1 LASIAFGQK
10 ISGIFRQKAGFL
22 GRTSGK
28 PDTPQTVTRRAD
40 ERRRDRISVANDP
53 AISAGHRSGASM
65 TTDPQSVLSYSEA
78 TVLLARHSWEDVS
91 MRTKE
96 TGTDPQPTQRERLI
110 YACAR
115 NLSREVRAFAHR
127 QPGVLSTTSG
137 PVVVAAVFCLVFLV
151 MGTAFSFSTF
161 ASQLGHELNAGSG
174 SISFIFGCAMALL
187 YGGGLFSGA
196 LADRIG
202 THRVAGAGA
211 LLAGVSL
218 AAAGAVGKVWQADV
232 ALGLGFGLGLAVCY
246 TPAVAAVQL
255 WFDRNRGVASGI
267 ALSGTGLGTL
277 LMPLLARWLI
287 DSQGWRV
294 ALAVMGLVVAGFG
307 FMASNWIRRP
317 PGLPTTPSSRRSRGL
332 LRKLAREP
340 RFRQLYVAGFLSSL
354 VLLVPVVHMI
364 PHAVRAGV
372 APRDA
377 AWLISIL
384 GFGSLAG
391 RLVLGHA
398 ADRLGRQRTLGVLH
412 VALGMLFL
420 VWTIKVAFVTLALFA
435 FAYGVCYGATIALRP
450 AVIADHFAGPNLAA
464 VTGLHY
470 TSSVLGP
477 LVGPMAFG
485 YSVDFWNSDLIAS
498 CVAAV
503 CLVAA
508 GYFFAA
514 KPPRIPLRRMSS
526 CRPRSSRTKMPGL
539 TSFSNGRPLA
549 MPNA

>member
-1 LASIAFGQK
+1 MRMKKARTNAEPCHGNASTCAYAQNP
-10 ISGIFRQKAGFL
+10 SREVWA
-22 GRTSGK
+22 T
-28 PDTPQTVTRRAD
+28 AY
-40 ERRRDRISVANDP
+40 RRRD
-53 AISAGHRSGASM
+53 
-65 TTDPQSVLSYSEA
+65 
-78 TVLLARHSWEDVS
+78 
-91 MRTKE
+91 
-96 TGTDPQPTQRERLI
+96 
-110 YACAR
+110 
-115 NLSREVRAFAHR
+115 
-127 QPGVLSTTSG
+127 VLSTTSG

-161 ASQLGHELNAGSG
+161 ASELGRDLKAGSG

-218 AAAGAVGKVWQADV
+218 VAAGAVVRVWQADV

-246 TPAVAAVQL
+246 TPAVAAVQP

-287 DSQGWRV
+287 DDEGWRA
-294 ALAVMGLVVAGFG
+294 ALIIMGLGVACFG
-307 FMASNWIRRP
+307 FVASNWIRLP
-317 PGLPTTPSSRRSRGL
+317 PGLPTTSSSL
-332 LRKLAREP
+332 WSHSSLRKLAREP
-340 RFRQLYVAGFLSSL
+340 SFRRLYVAGFLSSL
-354 VLLVPVVHMI
+354 VLLVPIVHMV
-364 PHAVRAGV
+364 PHAIRAGV

-391 RLVLGHA
+391 RLMLGHA
-398 ADRLGRQRTLGVLH
+398 ADRLGRQRTLGALH
-412 VALGMLFL
+412 VALGTMFL
-420 VWTIKVAFVTLALFA
+420 AWTIKEGFVALAFFA

-450 AVIADHFAGPNLAA
+450 AVIADHFGGPNLAA

-477 LVGPMAFG
+477 LVGPAAFG
-485 YSVDFWNSDLIAS
+485 YSIDFWDSDLIAS
-498 CVAAV
+498 CVAAA

-514 KPPRIPLRRMSS
+514 KPPQIGLRRAAIY
-526 CRPRSSRTKMPGL
+526 RPQLRRTRTRGF
-539 TSFSNGRPLA
+539 TSFRPLA
-549 MPNA
+549 LPTA

>member
-1 LASIAFGQK
+1 
-10 ISGIFRQKAGFL
+10 
-22 GRTSGK
+22 
-28 PDTPQTVTRRAD
+28 
-40 ERRRDRISVANDP
+40 
-53 AISAGHRSGASM
+53 
-65 TTDPQSVLSYSEA
+65 
-78 TVLLARHSWEDVS
+78 

-96 TGTDPQPTQRERLI
+96 TGTYPQPRQREPLI
-110 YACAR
+110 YAYDQ
-115 NLSREVRAFAHR
+115 NLSCGVWAFAHR
-127 QPGVLSTTSG
+127 RPGVLSTTSG

-161 ASQLGHELNAGSG
+161 AVELGRELNAGSG

-202 THRVAGAGA
+202 THRVAGAGV
-211 LLAGVSL
+211 LLAGGSL
-218 AAAGAVGKVWQADV
+218 VAAGTVGTVWQADV

-246 TPAVAAVQL
+246 TPAVAAVQP

-287 DSQGWRV
+287 DSEGWRA
-294 ALAVMGLVVAGFG
+294 ALTVMGLGVAGFG
-307 FMASNWIRRP
+307 FVASNWIRRP
-317 PGLPTTPSSRRSRGL
+317 PGLPPTSSSPWSHGSL
-332 LRKLAREP
+332 WKLAREP
-340 RFRQLYVAGFLSSL
+340 SFRRLYVAGFLSSL
-354 VLLVPVVHMI
+354 VLLVPIVHMI
-364 PHAVRAGV
+364 PHAVRAG
-372 APRDA
+372 AAARDA

-391 RLVLGHA
+391 RLMLGHA
-398 ADRLGRQRTLGVLH
+398 ADRLGRQRALGALH

-420 VWTIKVAFVTLALFA
+420 IWTVKVGFVTLALFA

-450 AVIADHFAGPNLAA
+450 AVIADHFPGPNLAA

-477 LVGPMAFG
+477 LVGPAAFG

-514 KPPRIPLRRMSS
+514 KPPQLRLRRVGI
-526 CRPRSSRTKMPGL
+526 CQPQPRRTKIRGF
-539 TSFSNGRPLA
+539 TGFRPLA
-549 MPNA
+549 LPTA

>member
-1 LASIAFGQK
+1 L
-10 ISGIFRQKAGFL
+10 
-22 GRTSGK
+22 
-28 PDTPQTVTRRAD
+28 
-40 ERRRDRISVANDP
+40 
-53 AISAGHRSGASM
+53 
-65 TTDPQSVLSYSEA
+65 
-78 TVLLARHSWEDVS
+78 EDVS

-96 TGTDPQPTQRERLI
+96 TATDPQSTQRERVI
-110 YACAR
+110 YACAQT
-115 NLSREVRAFAHR
+115 LSHEVRAFVHR

-161 ASQLGHELNAGSG
+161 AAELGRELKAGSG

-211 LLAGVSL
+211 LLAGGSL
-218 AAAGAVGKVWQADV
+218 VAASAVGTVWQADV

-246 TPAVAAVQL
+246 TPAVAAVQP

-267 ALSGTGLGTL
+267 ALSGTGFGTL

-287 DSQGWRV
+287 DSEGWRA
-294 ALAVMGLVVAGFG
+294 ALTIIGLAVAGFG
-307 FMASNWIRRP
+307 CVASNWIRRP
-317 PGLPTTPSSRRSRGL
+317 PGLPTTLSSPWSHGSLRR
-332 LRKLAREP
+332 LAREP
-340 RFRQLYVAGFLSSL
+340 SFRRLYVAGFLSSL
-354 VLLVPVVHMI
+354 VLLVPIVHMI

-372 APRDA
+372 AAHDA

-391 RLVLGHA
+391 RLILGHA
-398 ADRLGRQRTLGVLH
+398 ADRLGRQRVLGALH
-412 VALGMLFL
+412 IALGMLFL
-420 VWTIKVAFVTLALFA
+420 TWTVKVGLITLALFA

-450 AVIADHFAGPNLAA
+450 AVIADYFSGPNLGT

-477 LVGPMAFG
+477 LVGPAAFG
-485 YSVDFWNSDLIAS
+485 YSIDFWNSDLVAS

-508 GYFFAA
+508 GFFFAS
-514 KPPRIPLRRMSS
+514 KPPQLRARRVGIDPPQPRRTRIRGFIGF
-526 CRPRSSRTKMPGL
+526 RPSALPTARQVTIV
-539 TSFSNGRPLA
+539 A
-549 MPNA
+549 I

>member
-1 LASIAFGQK
+1 
-10 ISGIFRQKAGFL
+10 
-22 GRTSGK
+22 
-28 PDTPQTVTRRAD
+28 
-40 ERRRDRISVANDP
+40 
-53 AISAGHRSGASM
+53 
-65 TTDPQSVLSYSEA
+65 
-78 TVLLARHSWEDVS
+78 

-110 YACAR
+110 FAFSQ

-127 QPGVLSTTSG
+127 QPDMLSTTSG

-161 ASQLGHELNAGSG
+161 AAELGRELKAGSG

-202 THRVAGAGA
+202 THRVARAGV
-211 LLAGVSL
+211 LLAGGSL
-218 AAAGAVGKVWQADV
+218 VAAGAVGTVWQADV

-246 TPAVAAVQL
+246 TPAVAAVQP

-287 DSQGWRV
+287 DSEGWRA
-294 ALAVMGLVVAGFG
+294 ALTIIGLAVAGFG
-307 FMASNWIRRP
+307 FVASNWIRRP
-317 PGLPTTPSSRRSRGL
+317 PGLPTTSSSPWSHGS

-340 RFRQLYVAGFLSSL
+340 SFRRLYVAGFLSSL
-354 VLLVPVVHMI
+354 VLLVPIVHMI

-372 APRDA
+372 AARDA

-391 RLVLGHA
+391 RLMLGHA
-398 ADRLGRQRTLGVLH
+398 ADRLGRQRVLGALH
-412 VALGMLFL
+412 VALGMLFFT
-420 VWTIKVAFVTLALFA
+420 WTVKVGFITLALFA

-450 AVIADHFAGPNLAA
+450 AVIADHFSGPNLGT

-470 TSSVLGP
+470 TSSVFGP
-477 LVGPMAFG
+477 LVGPAAFG

-514 KPPRIPLRRMSS
+514 KPPRLRLRRVGIFQPQ
-526 CRPRSSRTKMPGL
+526 PRRTKVRGF
-539 TSFSNGRPLA
+539 TGFRPLA
-549 MPNA
+549 LPTA

>member
-1 LASIAFGQK
+1 
-10 ISGIFRQKAGFL
+10 
-22 GRTSGK
+22 
-28 PDTPQTVTRRAD
+28 
-40 ERRRDRISVANDP
+40 
-53 AISAGHRSGASM
+53 
-65 TTDPQSVLSYSEA
+65 
-78 TVLLARHSWEDVS
+78 
-91 MRTKE
+91 MRTK
-96 TGTDPQPTQRERLI
+96 GKRTDPRPTQREPLI
-110 YACAR
+110 YAYAQ
-115 NLSREVRAFAHR
+115 NLSREVWAFADR
-127 QPGVLSTTSG
+127 RPGGLSTTSG

-151 MGTAFSFSTF
+151 MGSAFSFSTF
-161 ASQLGHELNAGSG
+161 AAELGRELKAGSG

-202 THRVAGAGA
+202 THRVARAGV
-211 LLAGVSL
+211 LLAGGSL
-218 AAAGAVGKVWQADV
+218 VAAGAVGTVWQADV
-232 ALGLGFGLGLAVCY
+232 ALGLGFGLGLAICY
-246 TPAVAAVQL
+246 TPAVAAVQP

-287 DSQGWRV
+287 DSEGWR
-294 ALAVMGLVVAGFG
+294 AAFAIIGLGVAGFG
-307 FMASNWIRRP
+307 FVASNWIRLP
-317 PGLPTTPSSRRSRGL
+317 PGLPTTSSSPWSHGS

-340 RFRQLYVAGFLSSL
+340 SFRRLYVAGFLSSL
-354 VLLVPVVHMI
+354 VLLVPIVHMI
-364 PHAVRAGV
+364 PHAVRTGV
-372 APRDA
+372 AARDA

-391 RLVLGHA
+391 RLMLGHA

-420 VWTIKVAFVTLALFA
+420 TWTVKVCFVTLALFA

-477 LVGPMAFG
+477 LVGPAAFG
-485 YSVDFWNSDLIAS
+485 YSVDFWDSDLIAS
-498 CVAAV
+498 CVAAA

-514 KPPRIPLRRMSS
+514 KPPQLRLRRVAI
-526 CRPRSSRTKMPGL
+526 CQPQPRHTKTRGF
-539 TSFSNGRPLA
+539 TGFRPLA
-549 MPNA
+549 LPAA